1 MDCVY
6 VLYMP
11 LLLTD
16 LTGNFQ
22 VASTFKVHLLA
33 YMFTFYIF
41 PTIKV
46 MSLLA
51 QIQHNGLT
59 SSLAM
64 IKLLYKK
71 YWSSIGG
78 STPK

>member
-22 VASTFKVHLLA
+22 VGSTFKVHLLT
-33 YMFTFYIF
+33 YIFTFYMF
-41 PTIKV
+41 SNNKSYEPT
-46 MSLLA
+46 
-51 QIQHNGLT
+51 
-59 SSLAM
+59 
-64 IKLLYKK
+64 
-71 YWSSIGG
+71 G
-78 STPK
+78 SNTA